1 MKRVAVIT
9 LLFALLLFAGP
20 AAFAT
25 EWGADA
31 FSAPDGALDEAEQ
44 VIGQPFASVALYT
57 VLGANPEEWAGS
69 AKVEDAVEEH
79 QLLYV
84 NINSRSPGRSP
95 ICFVDVA
102 SGNQDGALDA
112 WAEELEGFDQSHLV
126 LTFNHEP
133 SVSNDTGHQ
142 PKCLTDDAA
151 TYKVA
156 FARFVQRMRAG
167 GVTCRVAYVGAGYM
181 FTQALHLA
189 TKYAPARNLY
199 QVVGADLYRRGNGVT
214 APGQILPVVRWRDRY
229 APGKQLL
236 IGELGQP
243 AAVATAKWV
252 NVVSQ
257 LARNYDFIAIEWN
270 LRNDFTYNP
279 LHQSDAV
286 RAAWLAQAK
295 LTNTGYPDPHAGG

>member
-1 MKRVAVIT
+1 MKRVGVLT
-9 LLFALLLFAGP
+9 LLTAVLLATAP

-44 VIGQPFASVALYT
+44 VIGQPFGSVALYT
-57 VLGANPEEWAGS
+57 VLGGNPEGWAKS
-69 AKVEDAVEEH
+69 ANVQDAVEQN

-84 NINSRSPGRSP
+84 NINSRAPGRIP

-112 WAEELEGFDQSHLV
+112 WAEQLKDFDQSNLV

-133 SVSNDTGHQ
+133 AVSNDTGHQ
-142 PKCLTDDAA
+142 PKCTGDNAA
-151 TYKVA
+151 TYKLA

-167 GVTCRVAYVGAGYM
+167 GVTCRMAYVGAGYM
-181 FTQALHLA
+181 FTQALVLA

-214 APGQILPVVRWRDRY
+214 ASGQILPVVHWRDKY

-243 AAVATAKWV
+243 SAVATPRWV
-252 NVVSQ
+252 NAVSQ
-257 LARNYDFIAIEWN
+257 LARKYDFIAIEWN
-270 LRNDFTYNP
+270 LRDDFTYNP

-286 RAAWLAQAK
+286 RTAWLAQAK
-295 LTNTGYPDPHAGG
+295 LTYTGYPDPHAGG